1 MLQTKL
7 VLLLILYVIRLG
19 IYFYSVYDKD
29 AAVVLE
35 MGTQMSSARRG
46 IATEQMIR
54 VAKDEDIDL
63 NFLVQRV
70 ANGSIIIP
78 KNNSRKQEVKVVGIG
93 HGLKTKVN
101 VNIGTS
107 TLYQNLDEEISKAKV
122 AVKYG
127 ADTIMDLSDGGDI
140 DLIREK
146 LLEVAPI
153 TFGTVPVYQAYA
165 YGVKKFKNPLNITDD
180 DFLNAFEKNVKDGVD
195 YTTIHS
201 GITNEL
207 ARRVLEVRRHAG
219 IVSKGGTITAAWML
233 KYDKENPYNEHF
245 EYMCEIARNYD
256 VTFSLGDALRPG
268 SILDS
273 HDELQV
279 SEMINVSR
287 LAKKAHEKDV
297 QVMIEGPGHVPLN
310 EVAPNVRLAKAL
322 IGDVPYYVLG
332 PLVTD
337 IGAGYDH
344 IASAIGAAVSAAE
357 GVDLLCYLTPAEHLA
372 LPTAEEVK
380 EGLIAYRIA
389 AHAGDLV
396 KIREKAIKWDREI
409 TEARR
414 TLNWE
419 KQIALAINPEEAERI
434 HTRREG
440 QLGGNNVPC
449 TMCGAACVYIMLPQ
463 QRKEKDD
470 RMMIK
475 NKKDEL
481 QPNSL

>member
-1 MLQTKL
+1 
-7 VLLLILYVIRLG
+7 
-19 IYFYSVYDKD
+19 
-29 AAVVLE
+29 
-35 MGTQMSSARRG
+35 MGTQMSSAIRG
-46 IATEQMIR
+46 IATDEMRQ
-54 VAKDEDIDL
+54 VAKDEDISLDT
-63 NFLVQRV
+63 LVQGIAR
-70 ANGSIIIP
+70 GSIIIP
-78 KNNSRKQEVKVVGIG
+78 RNNARKQQIKVVGIG
-93 HGLKTKVN
+93 QGLKTKVN

-107 TLYQNLDEEISKAKV
+107 TLYQNLEEEVSKARV
-122 AVKYG
+122 AVRYG
-127 ADTIMDLSDGGDI
+127 ADTIMDLSDGGDLN
-140 DLIREK
+140 LIREK
-146 LLEVAPI
+146 LLEAAPI

-165 YGVKKFKNPLNITDD
+165 HGVEKFKNPLNITSD

-201 GITNEL
+201 GITKEL
-207 ARRVLEVRRHAG
+207 AQRVFDVQRYGG

-233 KYDKENPYNEHF
+233 KYDKENPYNEYF
-245 EYMCEIARNYD
+245 DYMCEIARKYD

-287 LAKKAHEKDV
+287 LAKKAREKEV

-310 EVAPNVRLAKAL
+310 EVAANVRLAKSL
-322 IGDVPYYVLG
+322 IGNVPYYVLG

-337 IGAGYDH
+337 IAAGYDH

-357 GVDLLCYLTPAEHLA
+357 GVDLLCYLTPAEHLG

-396 KIREKAIKWDREI
+396 KIREKAIKWDRDI

-414 TLNWE
+414 TLNWD
-419 KQIALAINPEEAERI
+419 KQISLAINPEEAERI
-434 HTRREG
+434 RNRRQG
-440 QLGGNNVPC
+440 QIHSNSAPC
-449 TMCGAACVYIMLPQ
+449 TMCGGACVYIMLPQ
-463 QRKEKDD
+463 QRMYKKNIDGGIIIEEPEKT
-470 RMMIK
+470 
-475 NKKDEL
+475 
-481 QPNSL
+481 STTAT

>member
-1 MLQTKL
+1 
-7 VLLLILYVIRLG
+7 
-19 IYFYSVYDKD
+19 
-29 AAVVLE
+29 
-35 MGTQMSSARRG
+35 MGTQMSSAIRG
-46 IATEQMIR
+46 IATDEMRQ
-54 VAKDEDIDL
+54 VAKDEDISLDT
-63 NFLVQRV
+63 LVHGIAR
-70 ANGSIIIP
+70 GSIIIP
-78 KNNSRKQEVKVVGIG
+78 RNTARKQQIKVVGIG
-93 HGLKTKVN
+93 QGLKTKVN

-107 TLYQNLDEEISKAKV
+107 TLYQNLEEEVSKARV
-122 AVKYG
+122 AVRYG
-127 ADTIMDLSDGGDI
+127 ADTIMDLSDGGDLN
-140 DLIREK
+140 LIREK
-146 LLEVAPI
+146 LLEAAPI

-165 YGVKKFKNPLNITDD
+165 EGVEKFKNPLNITSD

-201 GITNEL
+201 GITKEL
-207 ARRVLEVRRHAG
+207 AQRIFDVQRHGG

-233 KYDKENPYNEHF
+233 KYDKENPYNEYF
-245 EYMCEIARNYD
+245 DYMCEIARKYD

-287 LAKKAHEKDV
+287 LAKKAREKEV

-310 EVAPNVRLAKAL
+310 EVAANVRLAKSL
-322 IGDVPYYVLG
+322 IGNVPYYVLG

-337 IGAGYDH
+337 VAAGYDH

-357 GVDLLCYLTPAEHLA
+357 GVDLLCYLTPAEHLG

-396 KIREKAIKWDREI
+396 KIREKAIKWDRDI

-414 TLNWE
+414 TLNWD
-419 KQIALAINPEEAERI
+419 KQISLAINPEEAERI
-434 HTRREG
+434 RNRRQG
-440 QLGGNNVPC
+440 QIHSNSAPC
-449 TMCGAACVYIMLPQ
+449 TMCGGACVYIMLPQ
-463 QRKEKDD
+463 QRMYKKNTDGGIEEESEKPSATATYP
-470 RMMIK
+470 K
-475 NKKDEL
+475 NTM
-481 QPNSL
+481 QQ

>member
-1 MLQTKL
+1 
-7 VLLLILYVIRLG
+7 
-19 IYFYSVYDKD
+19 
-29 AAVVLE
+29 
-35 MGTQMSSARRG
+35 MSSAKRG
-46 IATEQMIR
+46 MATDEMKQ
-54 VAKDEDIDL
+54 VAKDEDISL
-63 NFLVQRV
+63 EYLVRSI

-78 KNNSRKQEVKVVGIG
+78 KNNVRKQKIRVVGIG
-93 HGLKTKVN
+93 KGLKTKVN

-127 ADTIMDLSDGGDI
+127 GDTIMDLSDGGDL
-140 DLIREK
+140 DLVRET
-146 LLEVAPI
+146 LLEAAPI

-165 YGVKKFKNPLNITDD
+165 TGVAKNKNPLDITED
-180 DFLNAFEKNVKDGVD
+180 DFLNAFEKHAKDGVD

-201 GITNEL
+201 GITRDL
-207 ARRVLEVRRHAG
+207 AKRVLEVKRHGG

-233 KYDKENPYNEHF
+233 KYEKENPYFEHF
-245 EYMCEIARNYD
+245 DYMCEIARKYD

-279 SEMINVSR
+279 AEMINVSR
-287 LAKKAHEKDV
+287 LAKRAHAKDV
-297 QVMIEGPGHVPLN
+297 QVMVEGPGHVPLN
-310 EVAPNVRLAKAL
+310 EVAANVRLAKSL

-337 IGAGYDH
+337 IAAGYDH
-344 IASAIGAAVSAAE
+344 IASAIGAAISAAE

-372 LPTAEEVK
+372 LPSAEEVK

-396 KIREKAIKWDREI
+396 KIREKAIKWDMEI

-414 TLNWE
+414 TLDWQ
-419 KQIALAINPEEAERI
+419 KQISLSINPEEAERI
-434 HTRREG
+434 HTREG
-440 QLGGNNVPC
+440 QHPGNNVPC
-449 TMCGAACVYIMLPQ
+449 TMCGSACVYIMLPQ
-463 QRKEKDD
+463 QRLKREEVVAVADD
-470 RMMIK
+470 DDSSGNK
-475 NKKDEL
+475 N
-481 QPNSL
+481 SH

>member
-1 MLQTKL
+1 
-7 VLLLILYVIRLG
+7 
-19 IYFYSVYDKD
+19 
-29 AAVVLE
+29 

-46 IATEQMIR
+46 IATDEMKQ
-54 VAKDEDIDL
+54 VAKDEDVTLDT
-63 NFLVQRV
+63 LVQGIAR
-70 ANGSIIIP
+70 GSIIIP
-78 KNNSRKQEVKVVGIG
+78 KNIERKQEIKVVGIG
-93 HGLKTKVN
+93 QNLKTKVN

-107 TLYQNLDEEISKAKV
+107 TLYQSLEEEISKAKV
-122 AVKYG
+122 AVRYG
-127 ADTIMDLSDGGDI
+127 ADTIMDLSDGGDLN
-140 DLIREK
+140 LIREK
-146 LLEVAPI
+146 LLEAAPI

-165 YGVKKFKNPLNITDD
+165 HGVEKFKNPLNISSD
-180 DFLNAFEKNVKDGVD
+180 DFLNAFEKNVRDGVD

-201 GITNEL
+201 GITKEL
-207 ARRVLEVRRHAG
+207 AHRIMEVQRHGG

-233 KYDKENPYNEHF
+233 KYDKENPYYEYF
-245 EYMCEIARNYD
+245 DYMCEIARRYD

-273 HDELQV
+273 HDELQI

-287 LAKKAHEKDV
+287 LAKKALEKDV

-310 EVAPNVRLAKAL
+310 EVAANVRLAKSL
-322 IGDVPYYVLG
+322 IGKVPYYVLG

-337 IGAGYDH
+337 VAAGYDH

-357 GVDLLCYLTPAEHLA
+357 GVDLLCYLTPAEHLG

-396 KIREKAIKWDREI
+396 KIREKAIKWDRDI

-414 TLNWE
+414 TLNWD

-434 HTRREG
+434 RNRRQG
-440 QLGGNNVPC
+440 QIHSNSTPC
-449 TMCGAACVYIMLPQ
+449 TMCGGACVYIMLPQ
-463 QRKEKDD
+463 QRMYRRDLDEEIEVPKDT
-470 RMMIK
+470 RATPSHESK
-475 NKKDEL
+475 SAE
-481 QPNSL
+481 

>member
-1 MLQTKL
+1 
-7 VLLLILYVIRLG
+7 
-19 IYFYSVYDKD
+19 
-29 AAVVLE
+29 

-46 IATEQMIR
+46 IATQEMIE
-54 VAKDEDIDL
+54 VAKYEDIDL
-63 NFLVQRV
+63 DLLKRKV
-70 ANGSIIIP
+70 ANGSVIIP
-78 KNNSRKQEVKVVGIG
+78 KNNSRKQKIKVVGIG
-93 HGLKTKVN
+93 NGLKTKVN

-107 TLYQNLDEEISKAKV
+107 TLHQSLEEEISKAIV

-127 ADTIMDLSDGGDI
+127 GDTIMDLSDGGDL

-146 LLEVAPI
+146 LLEAAPI
-153 TFGTVPVYQAYA
+153 TFGTVPIYQAYVK
-165 YGVKKFKNPLNITDD
+165 GVEKHKNPLSIDED
-180 DFLNAFEKNVKDGVD
+180 DFLNAFEKHVKDGVD

-201 GITNEL
+201 GITKEL
-207 ARRVLEVRRHAG
+207 AKRIIDVKRHAG

-233 KYDKENPYNEHF
+233 KYDKENPYYEHF
-245 EYMCEIARNYD
+245 DYMCEIARKYD

-273 HDELQV
+273 HDELQIA
-279 SEMINVSR
+279 EMINVSR
-287 LAKKAHEKDV
+287 LAKRAHEKDV

-310 EVAPNVRLAKAL
+310 EVAANVRLAKSL
-322 IGDVPYYVLG
+322 IGDIPYYVLG

-337 IGAGYDH
+337 IAAGYDH

-372 LPTAEEVK
+372 LPTAEDVK

-396 KIREKAIKWDREI
+396 KIRDKAIKWDMEI

-419 KQIALAINPEEAERI
+419 KQISLAINPEEALRI
-434 HTRREG
+434 HNREG
-440 QLGGNNVPC
+440 QHEGNSVPC
-449 TMCGAACVYIMLPQ
+449 TMCGSACVYIVLPQ
-463 QRKEKDD
+463 QRKYQGSKGTNLEQ
-470 RMMIK
+470 
-475 NKKDEL
+475 EATSSS
-481 QPNSL
+481 P